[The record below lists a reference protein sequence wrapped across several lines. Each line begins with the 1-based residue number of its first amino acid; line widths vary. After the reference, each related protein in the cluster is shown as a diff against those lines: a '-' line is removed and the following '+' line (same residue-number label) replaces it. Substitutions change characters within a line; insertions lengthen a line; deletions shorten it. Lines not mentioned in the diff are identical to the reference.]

1 VRLLSATTLPADVSV
16 PERGTPLALD
26 EAEFHAFYEQT
37 ARNLRAYL
45 RRSLPP
51 DAVDDAVQEAYV
63 RLLRTPHAGLP
74 ADERRA
80 YLYRIA
86 ANLANDAWRAR
97 AKMPPAGGPAPDDTA
112 GRTPSPT
119 ARLDVTRALDRLRV
133 QERTML
139 WLAYV
144 EQASHRE
151 IAAALSL
158 KEGSVKVLLS
168 RARHKMAV
176 ALGVR
181 HEEASH
187 DR

>member
-1 VRLLSATTLPADVSV
+1 MPALTLTADVPV
-16 PERGTPLALD
+16 PERATPLALD
-26 EAEFHAFYEQT
+26 EAEFRVFHDQT
-37 ARNLRAYL
+37 ARSLRAYL

-51 DAVDDAVQEAYV
+51 DAIDDAVQEAYL

-74 ADERRA
+74 VDERRA

-86 ANLANDAWRAR
+86 ANLANDTWRAR
-97 AKMPPAGGPAPDDTA
+97 AKAPVDESQAPDDLA
-112 GRTPSPT
+112 ARAPSQA
-119 ARLDVTRALDRLRV
+119 ARIDVTRALDRLRV

-151 IAAALSL
+151 IASALSV
-158 KEGSVKVLLS
+158 KEGSVRVLLS
-168 RARHKMAV
+168 RARQKLAA

-181 HEEASH
+181 
-187 DR
+187 R

>member
-1 VRLLSATTLPADVSV
+1 MRLLSARTLAADAVV
-16 PERGTPLALD
+16 PDRAPVLALD
-26 EAEFHAFYEQT
+26 EGEFRAFYEQT
-37 ARNLRAYL
+37 ARSLRAYL
-45 RRSLPP
+45 RRSLP
-51 DAVDDAVQEAYV
+51 AEQVDDAVQEAYM

-74 ADERRA
+74 VDERRA

-97 AKMPPAGGPAPDDTA
+97 KKDATAAVAPDELPGA
-112 GRTPSPT
+112 PT
-119 ARLDVTRALDRLRV
+119 VAPGVRVDVTRALDRLRV

-151 IAAALSL
+151 IASVLDV

-168 RARHKMAV
+168 RARQKMAA
-176 ALGVR
+176 ALGVTR
-181 HEEASH
+181 
-187 DR
+187 

>member
-1 VRLLSATTLPADVSV
+1 MRLSATTLPADVSV
-16 PERGTPLALD
+16 PERAATLALD
-26 EAEFHAFYEQT
+26 EAEFRAFYEQT
-37 ARNLRAYL
+37 ARGLRAYL
-45 RRSLPP
+45 RRSLPA
-51 DAVDDAVQEAYV
+51 DAVDDGVQEAYL
-63 RLLRTPHAGLP
+63 RLLRTPHAELP
-74 ADERRA
+74 ADQRRA

-97 AKMPPAGGPAPDDTA
+97 GKMPQGEGPAPDDVA
-112 GRTPSPT
+112 GRSPSPT
-119 ARLDVTRALDRLRV
+119 VGLDVTRALDRLRV

-151 IAAALSL
+151 IAAALSV

-168 RARHKMAV
+168 RARQKMAA

-181 HEEASH
+181 
-187 DR
+187 R

>member
-1 VRLLSATTLPADVSV
+1 MRLLSAITLPADAPVS
-16 PERGTPLALD
+16 ERVTPLALD
-26 EAEFHAFYEQT
+26 QAEFHAFYEQT
-37 ARNLRAYL
+37 ARSLRAYL

-74 ADERRA
+74 VDERRA

-97 AKMPPAGGPAPDDTA
+97 AKMPAADGPPPDDLA
-112 GRTPSPT
+112 GRTPSMAT
-119 ARLDVTRALDRLRV
+119 SLDVTRALDRLRV

-151 IAAALSL
+151 IAAALSV

-168 RARHKMAV
+168 RARQKMAA

-181 HEEASH
+181 Q
-187 DR
+187 